1 MKRTYKLL
9 ILFIIGAIGFQS
21 CDDMDD
27 SLVATTPGLEVQTF
41 IWKGLNLFYF
51 WQADV
56 PDLAD
61 AKIANKT
68 EFEAFLLSK
77 ETPEILFQDLLNKPI
92 SKYPLGEAIDRFSVL
107 VSDYTYLENLFQGIT
122 KNNGVEFGLYRQ
134 NATSSVVYGV
144 VRYIIPNSDAAG
156 KDIKRG
162 DIFYAINGTA
172 LSIDN
177 YNSLLSNDTYT
188 MGLANYDN
196 GNITPNGESV
206 TLTKTELTEN
216 PVFKAQTITSGS
228 HKIAYLV
235 YNSFTANFDQQ
246 LNTAFAEFKA
256 AGATDLVLDLRY
268 NSGGSVLTATR
279 LASMI
284 TGQFNGQVFAKQQW
298 NAKRQEAFGLI
309 NKFTNTVDNAAL
321 NSLNLTKVYILTTK
335 STASASELV
344 INGLKPYIDV
354 VQIGDVTTG
363 KNMASITLYDSP
375 SYLSKDNRST
385 KHKYAM
391 QPLVLKTTNKDN
403 FGDYENGLV
412 PTVKLSEDPANMGEL
427 GNLTEPLLST
437 AVGLIT
443 TNGRMIRQDSEIKAV
458 PFKDSKSIKRFAT
471 DMYVEPKDLP
481 SDVPASLLQF

>member
-9 ILFIIGAIGFQS
+9 ILFIIGVIGFQS

-27 SLVATTPGLEVQTF
+27 SLPSVTPGLEVQTF
-41 IWKGLNLFYF
+41 IWKGLNLFYL

-61 AKIANKT
+61 NKITNKT
-68 EFEAFLLSK
+68 EFEAFLVSK

-122 KNNGVEFGLYRQ
+122 KNNGVEFSLYRQ
-134 NATSSVVYGV
+134 STTSSVVFGV
-144 VRYIIPNSDAAG
+144 VRYIIPNSDASG

-172 LSIDN
+172 LTVDN
-177 YNSLLSNDTYT
+177 YNSLLSSDSYT
-188 MGLANYDN
+188 LGFASYNS
-196 GNITPNGESV
+196 GTITPNGESV
-206 TLTKTELTEN
+206 ALTKTKLTEN
-216 PVFKAQTITSGS
+216 PVLQAQTIVSGS
-228 HKIAYLV
+228 HKIAYLM
-235 YNSFTANFDQQ
+235 YNSFTANFDPQ
-246 LNTAFAEFKA
+246 LNAAFAEFKA

-298 NAKRQEAFGLI
+298 NAKRQADFGII
-309 NKFTNTVDNAAL
+309 NKFTNTVDNAAI

-363 KNMASITLYDSP
+363 KNMASVTLYDSP
-375 SYLSKDNRST
+375 SYLNKDKRST

-391 QPLVLKTTNKDN
+391 QPLVLKTTNRDD
-403 FGDYENGLV
+403 FGDYQDGLQ
-412 PTVKLSEDPANMGEL
+412 PTVKLPENPGNMGEL
-427 GNLTEPLLST
+427 GNQAEPLLST
-437 AVGLIT
+437 AIGLIT
-443 TNGRMIRQDSEIKAV
+443 ANGRMVKRNPENKAIE
-458 PFKDSKSIKRFAT
+458 FKDSKSMKRFAT

-481 SDVPASLLQF
+481 SDISPSLLQF